1 MPILIASLSD
11 LNEDELL
18 VLAAVQAEIDLEL
31 RLSYVEDQ
39 AVEIRNSLIQPVL
52 YLNPRVLAALKQS
65 YSVDWKI
72 AEYKD
77 NRSNVWLS
85 FSAL

>member
-52 YLNPRVLAALKQS
+52 DLNPRVLAALKQS